1 MQCLIDNEVE
11 YEGYFDSFEN
21 KLTTSLEAHVCGECG
36 DTIHP
41 GVEFWKAIGTYSI
54 EDDNSED
61 IVKKDCVYETCQICE
76 GLRRFL
82 CDKVYG
88 SLYEDIN
95 NGIMYADD
103 PFEIENTILMSV
115 NYTELQ
121 WLLRFDV
128 LNLDNDLDNDE
139 D

>member
-1 MQCLIDNEVE
+1 MECLIDNE
-11 YEGYFDSFEN
+11 FDELNMFEEVD
-21 KLTTSLEAHVCGECG
+21 KGFATSKESQVCFECG

-41 GVEFWKAIGTYSI
+41 GEMFHRLETRNE
-54 EDDNSED
+54 EDKED
-61 IVKKDCVYETCQICE
+61 MPNLVNTCMICH

-82 CDKVYG
+82 CHNIYG
-88 SLYEDIN
+88 TLYEDIN

-103 PFEIENTILMSV
+103 PWEVENTILMSV

-128 LNLDNDLDNDE
+128 LNLDNDLDDDE